1 MFFESGL
8 GLESG
13 VHFAGIRVSCQCN
26 FTKRTTM
33 IAGIQSALSGLQ
45 AVATKIEN
53 TANNVTNMNT
63 DGF

>member
-1 MFFESGL
+1 
-8 GLESG
+8 
-13 VHFAGIRVSCQCN
+13 
-26 FTKRTTM
+26 M